1 MGTVANEQR
10 LVDAADRFRD
20 AATGITTWEEALNG
34 FADATGTRT
43 GQLIAIGRDSLVPLN
58 IMTRMPD
65 ESAREFLEVGGGS
78 PEVNSRVRIGG
89 AAPEMKFL
97 DQADFDVEGDRRRS
111 PEFGEW
117 IDRYDIGYTC
127 ITTLVKQ
134 PDMLIGFAALRSKA
148 QGWMRDE
155 EKRAFMTLAG
165 HARASVNLALAVEGQ
180 QAKSVAAAVECMSMV
195 TLIFDG
201 AGRLIAMS
209 PKGESAVSSGWLGR
223 LVDGVFAPHKTHE
236 RDRFNSRLSQAILA
250 RHIPAIAPPRPTV
263 ITTPD
268 GERLIAEFVP
278 LPNDSGFRFSATVM
292 VVLRGLRGGSGR
304 RTSQVARELFGLTDA
319 EEQVASGL
327 LRGQSPSEIAVATGR
342 TVGTVRNHV
351 HRILSK
357 SACTSQVEF
366 LGLMAAFD

>member
-1 MGTVANEQR
+1 MSNEQR
-10 LVDAADRFRD
+10 LAAAADRFRD
-20 AATGITTWEEALNG
+20 AATGTASWEEALNG

-43 GQLIAIGRDSLVPLN
+43 GQLIALGRDSLVPLN

-65 ESAREFLEVGGGS
+65 ESVREFLELGGGS
-78 PEVNSRVRIGG
+78 PDINSRVRLGA

-97 DQADFDVEGDRRRS
+97 DQDDFDVAGDRLRS

-165 HARASVNLALAVEGQ
+165 HARASVNLAMAVEGQ
-180 QAKSVAAAVECMSMV
+180 QAKSVAAAVECMSMA
-195 TLIFDG
+195 TLVFDG
-201 AGRLIAMS
+201 ASRLIAMS
-209 PKGESAVSSGWLGR
+209 PKGESAVSSGRLGR
-223 LVDGVFAPHKTHE
+223 LVDGALALHKTLE
-236 RDRFNSRLSQAILA
+236 RDRFNRGLRQAILA
-250 RHIPAIAPPRPTV
+250 RLGPAVAPPRPTS
-263 ITTPD
+263 ITTVE

-278 LPNDSGFRFSATVM
+278 LPQDSGFTFTAAVM
-292 VVLRGLRGGSGR
+292 VVLRGLRGESALQTG
-304 RTSQVARELFGLTDA
+304 QIARELFGLTDA
-319 EEQVASGL
+319 EEQVASFL
-327 LRGQSPSEIAVATGR
+327 LRGRSPSEIAAATGR

-357 SACTSQVEF
+357 SDCTSQVEF
-366 LGLMAAFD
+366 LGLMAGFD